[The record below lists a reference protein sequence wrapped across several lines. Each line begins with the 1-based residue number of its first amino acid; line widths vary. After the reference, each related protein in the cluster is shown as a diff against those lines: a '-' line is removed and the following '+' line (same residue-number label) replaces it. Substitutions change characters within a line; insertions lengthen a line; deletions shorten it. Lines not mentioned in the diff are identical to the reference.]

1 MESASKSVAGMQAY
15 AEELRA
21 TFMRLRD
28 EGAEIHARAKA
39 LQVTEKSHDGLVS
52 VTVGSR
58 GELVRLDLDPRI
70 FRRPDSRHLADT
82 IVETAGRAGERVRE
96 RITEIF
102 APLIPQ
108 DQIKAHLD
116 GDVDGIFDLLAG
128 ETGDTR

>member
-1 MESASKSVAGMQAY
+1 MQAY

-21 TFMRLRD
+21 TFTRLRD
-28 EGAEIHARAKA
+28 EGAEVHARAKA
-39 LQVTEKSHDGLVS
+39 LQATEKSHDGLVS

-70 FRRPDSRHLADT
+70 FRRPDSRHLADS

-96 RITEIF
+96 QVIELF

-108 DQIKAHLD
+108 DQIRAHLD
-116 GDVDGIFDLLAG
+116 GDIDEVFDLIAG
-128 ETGDTR
+128 EKEDER

>member
-96 RITEIF
+96 RITEVF

>member
-108 DQIKAHLD
+108 DQIKAHMD

>member
-96 RITEIF
+96 RITEVF

-116 GDVDGIFDLLAG
+116 GDVNGIFDLLAG

>member
-1 MESASKSVAGMQAY
+1 MEPASKSVAGMQAY